1 MCPKSNVCCH
11 LAASQFQ
18 LWIFHVLGGQEG
30 RVAITCQG
38 KGRLQHFSN
47 FIAFLKNVFDGLVI
61 FCIVCEVMI
70 FERKGGKREKVWTH
84 AVMLGLE
91 QT

>member
-1 MCPKSNVCCH
+1 MYPKSNVCCN

-18 LWIFHVLGGQEG
+18 LWIFHILGDQEG
-30 RVAITCQG
+30 RMAITCQG
-38 KGRLQHFSN
+38 KGRLQHFPN
-47 FIAFLKNVFDGLVI
+47 FIAFLKNVFDGLAI

-70 FERKGGKREKVWTH
+70 FEREGCKREKVWTY
-84 AVMLGLE
+84 AVMLVLE

>member
-1 MCPKSNVCCH
+1 MYCN

-18 LWIFHVLGGQEG
+18 LWIFHVLGDQEG

-47 FIAFLKNVFDGLVI
+47 CIVFLKNVFDGLVI

-70 FERKGGKREKVWTH
+70 FEREGCKRENVWIH
-84 AVMLGLE
+84 AVMLILE